1 MRSLSFHNKQCCFRR
16 AREHYSSPKIHAV
29 KTQTR
34 VILLCIEARRW
45 QFVLRILLTQHSSS
59 LTNTKTAAW
68 LSACLEAWDSSK
80 SSSSKTYPCLST
92 KHASAQ
98 EGAGKEKLATVTLRK
113 SFCCFKK
120 HKLSD
125 VNIQVALS
133 RRHVAL
139 LSGHFCL
146 LRFFGQCLMG

>member
-16 AREHYSSPKIHAV
+16 AREHYSSPKMHAV

-80 SSSSKTYPCLST
+80 SSSSKTYPCLSKKT
-92 KHASAQ
+92 CICTGRSWKGESCHSHTQ
-98 EGAGKEKLATVTLRK
+98 EE
-113 SFCCFKK
+113 
-120 HKLSD
+120 
-125 VNIQVALS
+125 
-133 RRHVAL
+133 L
-139 LSGHFCL
+139 LL
-146 LRFFGQCLMG
+146 LQETQAE